1 MHHLVKDRKDTPWK
15 IIENSRMYIMVND
28 RKTTTW
34 KLLENTQLENALP
47 GKCATW
53 KMPEW
58 KFHNLENARMEN
70 ARHGK

>member
-1 MHHLVKDRKDTPWK
+1 
-15 IIENSRMYIMVND
+15 MYIMVND